1 MTVVGVDVGGTST
14 TAVAVAP
21 DGASIEV
28 NGPGANLRSSSDS
41 LERVLT
47 DCFTELA
54 RRGVRPSAGCIGVA
68 GSDAAMDVVT
78 AAANAAWRAAGWG
91 GTLIVETDLTIAF
104 RAGAER
110 DGLLLLSGTG
120 AGAALFA
127 DGACVSRAD
136 GMGWLLGDIG
146 SAVWLGTRALQAV
159 AADLDRRGPA
169 TALTQ
174 PVFDRVAGPSPATD
188 DPRRALVAGTYAL
201 QPAAYGRFA
210 PLVVEAA
217 EAGDAVAQAIV
228 TKAVDGLLN
237 TAHAAARDVRPQS
250 VGLAGSVLAAHSTLA
265 QQVEQRVRE
274 EFGVVPVIVTRPV
287 VGALRI
293 ASESL
298 SPETI
303 PRG

>member
-14 TAVAVAP
+14 IAVAVAP

-54 RRGVRPSAGCIGVA
+54 RRGVWPSAGCIGVA

-78 AAANAAWRAAGWG
+78 AAANAAWCAAGWS
-91 GTLIVETDLTIAF
+91 GTPIVETDLTIAF
-104 RAGAER
+104 RAGAEP

-120 AGAALFA
+120 AGAALFT

-174 PVFDRVAGPSPATD
+174 PVFDRVADPSSTTD
-188 DPRRALVAGTYAL
+188 DPRRALVAGAYAL
-201 QPAAYGRFA
+201 QPAAYGRLA
-210 PLVVEAA
+210 PLVVDAA
-217 EAGDAVAQAIV
+217 EAGDVVAQAIV

-250 VGLAGSVLAAHSTLA
+250 VVLAGSVLAAHSTLA

-274 EFGVVPVIVTRPV
+274 EFGVVPVVVTRPV
-287 VGALRI
+287 VGALRV
-293 ASESL
+293 AG
-298 SPETI
+298 ET
-303 PRG
+303 RSS